1 MAIYR
6 LNESI
11 IFPPPEHAE
20 EYGLLAVGG
29 DVRVERLLEAYRSG
43 IFPWP
48 VEGVPLAWWSPDPR
62 FVLYPSEVKIPKSLQ
77 RVLRKRVFTYTID
90 HCFADVIHNC
100 RSFKRPDQPGTWI
113 TPQIKKGYIALHE
126 AGYAHSV
133 EAWRDGKL
141 VGGLYGVSLGR
152 CFFGES
158 MYATEPD
165 ASKCAFA
172 RLVEALR
179 AQGCPLI
186 DCQVHTDHLER
197 FGAQEIP
204 RTQFLHEL
212 HALLQGDG
220 GINWKTMN
228 LQARES

>member
-29 DVRVERLLEAYRSG
+29 DVRVERLLEGYRQG

-62 FVLYPSEVKIPKSLQ
+62 FVLYPSDLKISKSLQ
-77 RVLRKRVFTYTID
+77 RVLRKRVFTFTID

-100 RSFKRPDQPGTWI
+100 RSVKRPDQPGTWI

-165 ASKCAFA
+165 ASKCAFV
-172 RLVEALR
+172 RLVGALH

-204 RTQFLHEL
+204 RAQFLHEL
-212 HALLQGDG
+212 HAILLGDE
-220 GINWKTMN
+220 GIHWQSMDLNGK
-228 LQARES
+228 

>member
-6 LNESI
+6 LDQST

-20 EYGLLAVGG
+20 ECGLLAVGG
-29 DVRVERLLEAYRSG
+29 DVRVERLLEAYRQG

-62 FVLYPSEVKIPKSLQ
+62 FVLYPSELKISKSLQ
-77 RVLRKRVFTYTID
+77 RVLRKRPFLFTID
-90 HCFADVIHNC
+90 RCFTDVIHNC
-100 RSFKRPDQPGTWI
+100 RAVKRPDQPGTWI
-113 TPQIKKGYIALHE
+113 TSQIEKGYIALHE

-133 EAWRDGKL
+133 EAWREGKL

-158 MYATEPD
+158 MYASEPE

-172 RLVEALR
+172 SLVQALH

-197 FGAQEIP
+197 FGAEEIP
-204 RTQFLHEL
+204 RALFLREL
-212 HALLQGDG
+212 NTILRGDAI
-220 GINWKTMN
+220 INWKAIN
-228 LQARES
+228 LN

>member
-6 LNESI
+6 LDHST

-20 EYGLLAVGG
+20 ECGLLAVGG
-29 DVRVERLLEAYRSG
+29 DVRVERLLEAYRQG

-48 VEGVPLAWWSPDPR
+48 LEGVPLAWWSPDPR
-62 FVLYPSEVKIPKSLQ
+62 FVLYPAELKISKSLE
-77 RVLRKRVFTYTID
+77 RVLRKRRFHLTID
-90 HCFADVIHNC
+90 RCFKDVIHNC
-100 RSFKRPDQPGTWI
+100 RAIKRPDQPGTWI
-113 TPQIKKGYIALHE
+113 TSRIEKGYIALHE

-133 EAWRDGKL
+133 EAWLEGKL
-141 VGGLYGVSLGR
+141 VGGLYGVSLGH

-158 MYATEPD
+158 MYAIEPD

-172 RLVEALR
+172 SLVQALH

-204 RTQFLHEL
+204 RARFLQEL
-212 HALLQGDG
+212 NAILQKAE
-220 GINWKTMN
+220 GIDWKAIN
-228 LQARES
+228 LN

>member
-20 EYGLLAVGG
+20 EFGLLAVGG

-62 FVLYPSEVKIPKSLQ
+62 FVLYPSDLKISKSLQ
-77 RVLRKRVFTYTID
+77 RVLRKRVFTFTID

-100 RSFKRPDQPGTWI
+100 RSVKRPDQPGTWI

-126 AGYAHSV
+126 AGYARSV

-141 VGGLYGVSLGR
+141 VGGLYGVSLGK

-165 ASKCAFA
+165 ASKCAFV
-172 RLVEALR
+172 RLVEALH

-186 DCQVHTDHLER
+186 DCQVHTEHLER
-197 FGAQEIP
+197 FGAQEIL
-204 RTQFLHEL
+204 RAQFLHEL
-212 HALLQGDG
+212 HALLQSDED
-220 GINWKTMN
+220 IHW
-228 LQARES
+228 QAMDLNVK

>member
-20 EYGLLAVGG
+20 EVGLLAVGG

-48 VEGVPLAWWSPDPR
+48 VKGVPLAWWSPDPR
-62 FVLYPSEVKIPKSLQ
+62 FVLYPSELKISKSLQ
-77 RVLRKRVFTYTID
+77 RVLRKRVFNFTID
-90 HCFADVIHNC
+90 QCFADVIRNC
-100 RSFKRPDQPGTWI
+100 RSVKRPDQPGTWI
-113 TPQIKKGYIALHE
+113 TRQIEKGYIALHE

-172 RLVEALR
+172 RLVDALC

-204 RTQFLHEL
+204 RAQFLHEL
-212 HALLQGDG
+212 HAVLQRDE
-220 GINWKTMN
+220 GINW
-228 LQARES
+228 QAMDLNVK